1 MHTHSKNCGNLNIG
15 ITSFPATL
23 LLPHL
28 RVFMKKIVLAV
39 AIAASFV
46 AAPVFAQGY
55 VGLGVGSASATG
67 VDGSRGIAPFS
78 VTGGNSSKGFV
89 KIFGGYQFSP
99 NWGVEA
105 QYADMG
111 NRDIALRNGAGVSVA
126 TGSLKFSQFSIA
138 GTGTLPLGANFS
150 LFGKLGA
157 SSNTAKGSLVGV
169 TDSDSTTSLMLGIGA
184 AYSISK
190 QISVRVEYENFGKLA
205 KDDGF
210 GGAVRGNAYSV
221 GLKYAF

>member
-1 MHTHSKNCGNLNIG
+1 
-15 ITSFPATL
+15 
-23 LLPHL
+23 
-28 RVFMKKIVLAV
+28 MKKIILAV

-55 VGLGVGSASATG
+55 VGLGLGSSSVTG
-67 VDGSRGIAPFS
+67 VDGSQGIAPFS
-78 VTGGNSSKGFV
+78 VTGGNSSKGLV

-105 QYADMG
+105 QYANMG
-111 NRDIALRNGAGVSVA
+111 NRDLVLRNAAGVSIA

-157 SSNTAKGSLVGV
+157 SNNSAKVSLVGV
-169 TDSDSTTSLMLGIGA
+169 TDSGSTTSLMLGIGA
-184 AYSISK
+184 AYSITK
-190 QISVRVEYENFGKLA
+190 ELSVRVEYEDFGKLA
-205 KDDGF
+205 KGDGL
-210 GGAVRGNAYSV
+210 GGAIRGNAYSV

>member
-1 MHTHSKNCGNLNIG
+1 
-15 ITSFPATL
+15 
-23 LLPHL
+23 
-28 RVFMKKIVLAV
+28 MKKIFLAGAV
-39 AIAASFV
+39 AAMFA

-55 VGLGVGSASATG
+55 IGLGLGSSSSTG
-67 VDGSRGIAPFS
+67 FDGNRGIAPLS

-89 KIFGGYQFSP
+89 KIFGGYQFTP

-111 NRDIALRNGAGVSVA
+111 NRDIALRNAAGAAVS

-157 SSNTAKGSLVGV
+157 SNNTGKASLVGV
-169 TDSDSTTSLMLGIGA
+169 NDSGSTTSLMLGVGA
-184 AYSISK
+184 AYSITK
-190 QISVRVEYENFGKLA
+190 EISVRVEYEDFGKLA
-205 KDDGF
+205 KGDGF
-210 GGAVRGNAYSV
+210 GGTVRGNAYSV